1 MAIIVEDGTIVTNA
15 NSYVTTAELE
25 AYSAERGV
33 TLTGTPEA
41 LLHQAMDYI
50 ESLNFIGDRYSRE
63 QSLMFPRVNV
73 YIDGFYYEPSM
84 IPDLLKAGQM
94 ATAIAIDTG
103 ANPLSTISPEVKK
116 EKVDVIEVEYK
127 DGTVQAAIA
136 RTISASLY
144 KLIKGGMGLNAGVK
158 RV

>member
-1 MAIIVEDGTIVTNA
+1 MAIIVEDGTIVANS
-15 NSYVTTAELE
+15 NSYVTAAELE
-25 AYSAERGV
+25 SYAVERGI
-33 TLTGTPEA
+33 TLSAGAEV
-41 LLHQAMDYI
+41 LLHQSMDYI
-50 ESLNFIGDRYSRE
+50 ESLNFIGDRFSRE
-63 QSLMFPRVNV
+63 QSLVFPRVNV
-73 YIDGFYYEPSM
+73 YIDGFYYEPAI
-84 IPDLLKAGQM
+84 IPDLLKNGQM

-127 DGTVQAAIA
+127 ESGLQAAIA

-144 KLIKGGMGLNAGVK
+144 KLIKGGMGLNASVK